1 MTILIDATA
10 IILLILSWWIAA
22 SSYPH
27 LPAVIPSHFNLKGVA
42 DGWAGRWTIF
52 LLPSIATFIYGLN
65 TWVFSRAAVHQ
76 QVPDAVSLP
85 LHLLKLELAGVFAYL
100 TWQICEV
107 AFGRAERL
115 SRWFLPV
122 TVLVLG
128 LTGVWLSLA
137 KKGLQLG

>member
-1 MTILIDATA
+1 MKAMIDATT
-10 IILLILSWWIAA
+10 IILLVLSWWLALSA
-22 SSYPH
+22 YPR
-27 LPAVIPSHFNLKGVA
+27 LPSTIPSHFNFKGVA

-52 LLPSIATFIYGLN
+52 LLPSVATFLYGLN
-65 TWVFSRAAVHQ
+65 TWLFSRAAVRQ

-128 LTGVWLSLA
+128 LTSAWLALA